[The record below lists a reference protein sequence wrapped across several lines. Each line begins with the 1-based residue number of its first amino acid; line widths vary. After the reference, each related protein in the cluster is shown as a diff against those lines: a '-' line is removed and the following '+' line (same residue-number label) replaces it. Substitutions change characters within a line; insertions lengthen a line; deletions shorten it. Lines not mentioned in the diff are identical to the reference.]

1 MKNLEMGRKSTG
13 LDTTR
18 KSILTAVNI
27 MHEKVKL
34 EEENRKLLQEIQQL
48 KQREE

>member
-1 MKNLEMGRKSTG
+1 MGRKSTG

-18 KSILTAVNI
+18 KSILLTVNI

>member
-1 MKNLEMGRKSTG
+1 MGRKSTG

-18 KSILTAVNI
+18 KSIPAVNI